1 MYLMYK
7 IPANAAEELSQKN
20 WNNLENGRKWQ

>member
-1 MYLMYK
+1 MYK